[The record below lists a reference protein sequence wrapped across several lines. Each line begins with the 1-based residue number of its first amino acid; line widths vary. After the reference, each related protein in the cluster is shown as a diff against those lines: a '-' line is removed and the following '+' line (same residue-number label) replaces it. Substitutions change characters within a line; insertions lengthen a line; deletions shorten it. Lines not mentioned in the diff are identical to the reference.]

1 MGKSKTISKG
11 NKSEMNALNT
21 LSKKSKA
28 KLYWILE
35 LLTFA
40 VAYEHICIM
49 TTDVEF
55 EYVQLL
61 HRSLQEPIAH
71 FLASEHFLSMVLLLD
86 YSLKF
91 MRH

>member
-1 MGKSKTISKG
+1 MI
-11 NKSEMNALNT
+11 ALNT

-71 FLASEHFLSMVLLLD
+71 
-86 YSLKF
+86 
-91 MRH
+91 